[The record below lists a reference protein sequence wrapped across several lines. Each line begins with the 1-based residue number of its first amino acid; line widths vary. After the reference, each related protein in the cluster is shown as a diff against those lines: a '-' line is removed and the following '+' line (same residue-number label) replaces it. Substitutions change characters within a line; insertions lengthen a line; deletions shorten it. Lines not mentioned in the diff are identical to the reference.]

1 MPKKLPLQGGEP
13 VRGGDTPIMA
23 QQGYSGKIPMS
34 AFKALERELTGLT
47 HGTASITFHIRD
59 GKLARYET
67 EKHISYLPEEPA
79 EGVNE
84 KTK

>member
-23 QQGYSGKIPMS
+23 QRGYSGRIPTP
-34 AFKALERELTGLT
+34 AFTAVERELTGLT

-59 GKLARYET
+59 GKLVRYEI
-67 EKHISYLPEEPA
+67 ERHISYLPEEP
-79 EGVNE
+79 EGVLP
-84 KTK
+84 